1 MGKIKSNL
9 KSKIPN
15 LKTETH
21 KSEGESERL
30 IET

>member
-15 LKTETH
+15 LKIETH